1 MFHGGALRAQKRQ
14 YADLFDASESAY
26 RQTVLA
32 AFENV
37 ADTLVLPQEE
47 ISNALTQARRA
58 ADAAPRRMSTRRVAI
73 DWGLFHGRRPWQPR
87 SSYQSARVTLARARA
102 ARLGDT
108 ASLFQA
114 MGEIPSAPHGGLL
127 RD

>member
-1 MFHGGALRAQKRQ
+1 LFHGGALRAQKRQ

-37 ADTLVLPQEE
+37 ADTLSSLEE
-47 ISNALTQARRA
+47 DSNALTQARRA
-58 ADAAPRRMSTRRVAI
+58 ADAALQTHVDAQGRYRLGAI
-73 DWGLFHGRRPWQPR
+73 PWSASLAAAQQ
-87 SSYQSARVTLARARA
+87 YQSARVTLARARA